1 MKILHC
7 ADWHLRDADIE
18 EAEKCLIKCASTA
31 AEAKRLSFL
40 LACIV
45 VPLAVIVFGSLLFK

>member
-1 MKILHC
+1 MKPELAERI
-7 ADWHLRDADIE
+7 AEFIME
-18 EAEKCLIKCASTA
+18 EAR
-31 AEAKRLSFL
+31 RLSFL